1 MSDQIITLLIVE
13 DHKIVR
19 KGLLALLE
27 LEPDIQVVGE
37 AENGMEAIELATK
50 YKPMVILMDI
60 AMPILNGIEA
70 TKQII
75 KKLPETK
82 IIILSAYADD
92 NYVDKALEVGACGY
106 LLKQCSPSLLV
117 IAIREANNG
126 DYVFSPS
133 IETRLKHLNQEKI
146 DNNGHSKLKSST
158 LSSRE
163 NQILQLIA
171 EGMSNKLIAN
181 LLSISIKTVDKH
193 RQNLMKKLS
202 IHDTAGLTRY
212 AITEGIIE
220 NSQHGRRNS
229 N

>member
-1 MSDQIITLLIVE
+1 MSDEKISLLIVE
-13 DHKIVR
+13 DHRIVR

-27 LEPDIQVVGE
+27 LEPDIVVVDE
-37 AENGMEAIELATK
+37 AENGMEAVACAIK
-50 YKPMVILMDI
+50 HKPMVILMDI

-70 TKQII
+70 TKQIM
-75 KKLPETK
+75 KKLPETRV
-82 IIILSAYADD
+82 IILSAYADD

-117 IAIREANNG
+117 VAIRDAYNG

-146 DNNGHSKLKSST
+146 DNNGHSKFKTQT

-171 EGMSNKLIAN
+171 EGMSNKVIAN
-181 LLSISIKTVDKH
+181 LLTISIKTVDKH

-220 NSQHGRRNS
+220 NSQHSRRSS

>member
-1 MSDQIITLLIVE
+1 MSDEKISLLIVE
-13 DHKIVR
+13 DHRIVR

-27 LEPDIQVVGE
+27 LEPDIVVVDE
-37 AENGMEAIELATK
+37 AENGMEAVACAIK
-50 YKPMVILMDI
+50 HKPMVILMDI

-70 TKQII
+70 TKQIM
-75 KKLPETK
+75 KKLPETRV
-82 IIILSAYADD
+82 IILSAYADD

-117 IAIREANNG
+117 VAIRDAYNG

-146 DNNGHSKLKSST
+146 DNNGHSKFKTQT

-171 EGMSNKLIAN
+171 EGMSNKVIA
-181 LLSISIKTVDKH
+181 T
-193 RQNLMKKLS
+193 
-202 IHDTAGLTRY
+202 Y
-212 AITEGIIE
+212 
-220 NSQHGRRNS
+220 
-229 N
+229 